1 MSLLIDALRKAEK
14 DREQSSP
21 ARDDLEGLTLE
32 PISPASDA
40 PMTLPPELTSDQRAA
55 ANLFD
60 VNRQSSPPGRL
71 VWFAIA
77 GVIGGL
83 AIGAYVW
90 WQMQPASTL
99 LITRGEPAPVQVQVA
114 PTPSPRVA
122 ATPTPA
128 STEAAPTAA
137 SAIQRTAPAAAP
149 TQPPSSALSPPDR
162 GNLGDAD
169 PPSRAAPPAEAPVRL
184 ARTQSAPSA
193 VPPQLAAGY
202 AAYQAGDLAT
212 AQRHYAMHLRRD
224 PNNVDALNGMGAIAI
239 REGRPEDAIR
249 WFRRSLEAVPG
260 DSVATVGLAS
270 LLPTDDIVA
279 QESRLRSQFE
289 SSPDDGTTSFALG
302 NALARQGRW
311 SEAQSAYFDAH
322 TADPGN
328 PDYLFNLAVSL
339 DQLDQ
344 PALAQ
349 TYYRRALDAA
359 RSRPAAFN
367 PASAQARLAE
377 LDGGAR

>member
-60 VNRQSSPPGRL
+60 VNRQSSPPSPL

-77 GVIGGL
+77 GVVGGL

-90 WQMQPASTL
+90 WQMQPANTL
-99 LITRGEPAPVQVQVA
+99 LITRGEPAPIEVQVA
-114 PTPSPRVA
+114 PTPSPRVDV
-122 ATPTPA
+122 TPPPA
-128 STEAAPTAA
+128 STETAPTAA
-137 SAIQRTAPAAAP
+137 SAIQRIAPAAP
-149 TQPPSSALSPPDR
+149 TRPASSALPPPDI
-162 GNLGDAD
+162 GNLGDAE
-169 PPSRAAPPAEAPVRL
+169 PPTPAAPPAEAPVRL

-224 PNNVDALNGMGAIAI
+224 PNNVDALNGMGAIAM
-239 REGRPEDAIR
+239 RDGRPEDAIR

-289 SSPDDGTTSFALG
+289 SSPDDGTTPFALG

-339 DQLDQ
+339 DQLGQ

-359 RSRPAAFN
+359 RSRPAAFDSI
-367 PASAQARLAE
+367 SAQTRLAE
-377 LDGGAR
+377 LDGGTR